1 MRLKDKR
8 SEQGEKEP
16 GFVPEH
22 VVDSSSLISKMEVL
36 QPMSSVF
43 PILMNFKV
51 GRKLLRQTKEAQL
64 GRIRNT
70 LLILL
75 SPTHIYV
82 HKTPLFILNSTHIKQ

>member
-1 MRLKDKR
+1 MRLREKWN
-8 SEQGEKEP
+8 EQGEKGL

-51 GRKLLRQTKEAQL
+51 GKKLLRQTQEA
-64 GRIRNT
+64 
-70 LLILL
+70 
-75 SPTHIYV
+75 
-82 HKTPLFILNSTHIKQ
+82 